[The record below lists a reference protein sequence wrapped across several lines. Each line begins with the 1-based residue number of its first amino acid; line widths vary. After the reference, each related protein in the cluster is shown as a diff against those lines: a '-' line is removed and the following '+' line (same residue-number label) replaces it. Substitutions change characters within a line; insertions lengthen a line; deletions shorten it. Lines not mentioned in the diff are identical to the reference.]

1 MIEKKH
7 LKTNV
12 KNLQLKIDDFSD
24 LMCNTFTM
32 KNKNI
37 FGNLETPPINTT
49 ASNSNFSYPIISSNK
64 TNKQKIQ
71 SNTQQ
76 NFYNK
81 QKLKIIPLNV
91 NQANFLKDSKKILV
105 TLQKTIQSIKDKKRQ
120 KLEEFLNQTFVMYE
134 TNKKKLNKTVPK
146 FKPKETK
153 ILIQENK
160 NKNKFKELR
169 FKIHNTIKQNTLPL
183 CNSFI
188 NKAHLFNEKLLEY
201 YRSENYINLTKNFK
215 KKFRFNM
222 NIENH
227 PKVKMYTDIGDLEK
241 ISESKKVDFKKVF
254 SPEEQKLI
262 MLDTAYYFQRD
273 SPNIFTNVNISK
285 KKNLTDRIQDEDEE
299 RQIKKILNEI
309 LNKKNKNKLKNLKM
323 GIGGSNLFQ
332 DIPEN
337 TIAKVNKILASKE
350 MKNLKAK
357 KLENLDLND
366 FATNESDNNGISNIS
381 KNNKN
386 FDFLYIYKINLLE
399 GNKEAEKLRK
409 LDNEKLN
416 KINQFKFNI
425 ESKLKGCIREINMI
439 SKDRALQKRAKEKMY
454 YDKTKDEQNEFNI
467 FTKQMLVE
475 QNYEYIAKHKR
486 KLRDFNKT
494 SKKNILD
501 NKKKDFEEKLDAQ
514 NKKRNNNVLSENKEK
529 KLINFYINKIKLNY
543 KKQ

>member
-105 TLQKTIQSIKDKKRQ
+105 TLQKTIQSIKDKKSQ

-543 KKQ
+543 KEQ

>member
-514 NKKRNNNVLSENKEK
+514 NKKRNNNLNFSKDMF
-529 KLINFYINKIKLNY
+529 KLFVYIELL
-543 KKQ
+543 

>member
-529 KLINFYINKIKLNY
+529 KLINFYINKIKFIFLIL
-543 KKQ
+543 

>member
-37 FGNLETPPINTT
+37 FGNLETPPIKTT
-49 ASNSNFSYPIISSNK
+49 APNSNFSYPIISSNK

-323 GIGGSNLFQ
+323 GIGNSNLFQ

-425 ESKLKGCIREINMI
+425 ESKLKGCTREINMI

-514 NKKRNNNVLSENKEK
+514 NKKRDNNVLSENKEK

-543 KKQ
+543 KEQ

>member
-543 KKQ
+543 KEQ